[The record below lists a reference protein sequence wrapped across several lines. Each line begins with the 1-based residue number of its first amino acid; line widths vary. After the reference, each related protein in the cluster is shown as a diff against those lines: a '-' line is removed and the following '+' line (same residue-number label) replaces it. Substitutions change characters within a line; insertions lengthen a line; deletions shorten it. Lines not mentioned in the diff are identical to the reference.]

1 MQYHHHLQLTHSLVL
16 TFATSLP
23 LRILRIRQRP
33 APSILEGQLTTLSRI
48 SSASVARLRH
58 TPGLRCLLIL
68 RTRHIRAHH
77 TPHHRQRHLITPIL
91 LRLIRIL
98 QVARRQCTTN
108 DPFQPT
114 SRPQT
119 CRMLSIRPSL
129 IPKRQLQ

>member
-23 LRILRIRQRP
+23 LRILRIRQP
-33 APSILEGQLTTLSRI
+33 LPPSILEGQLTTLSRI

-58 TPGLRCLLIL
+58 IPGLRCLLIL
-68 RTRHIRAHH
+68 QTRHIRAHH
-77 TPHHRQRHLITPIL
+77 TLHLRQRHLITPIL

-108 DPFQPT
+108 GPFQPT
-114 SRPQT
+114 SRPRT
-119 CRMLSIRPSL
+119 CPILSIRQSP

>member
-23 LRILRIRQRP
+23 LRILRIRQP
-33 APSILEGQLTTLSRI
+33 LPPSILEGQLTTLSRI
-48 SSASVARLRH
+48 SSASVARLRQ

-68 RTRHIRAHH
+68 QTRHIKAHH
-77 TPHHRQRHLITPIL
+77 TLHLRQRRLTTLIL

-108 DPFQPT
+108 GLFQPT
-114 SRPQT
+114 SRPRT
-119 CRMLSIRPSL
+119 CPILSIRQSL

>member
-23 LRILRIRQRP
+23 LRILRIRQRLP
-33 APSILEGQLTTLSRI
+33 PNILEGQLTTLSRI

-77 TPHHRQRHLITPIL
+77 TLHLRQRHRITPIL
-91 LRLIRIL
+91 LRLIRTPR
-98 QVARRQCTTN
+98 VASRQSTTN
-108 DPFQPT
+108 GPFRPI
-114 SRPQT
+114 SRPRT
-119 CRMLSIRPSL
+119 CQILSIRLSL
-129 IPKRQLQ
+129 IPKRQIP